1 MKNSTGKFWGAA
13 AIFFLL
19 LGFFTLADSANA
31 QTKKRTKKKARTS
44 TTPRPVPQTTVPVV
58 ISQADQY
65 SNQNQQIITG
75 NTEVPTETQPAVETT
90 TQPESFDQK
99 LDRIS
104 NRMKEMNSRMKSLES
119 SKQNAYD
126 EKQRRLLLNL
136 DILTRAEQR
145 AESLRKQ
152 LFELVEKENN
162 LKTKLETIEY
172 DSRPEMIDRQVAF
185 TGTLRP
191 EELREARKK
200 NLEAEKRNLSNLLT
214 DIQNNRL
221 TLEQNVQK
229 ADQLVEKLRAVL
241 EKDIDDALNEQPKAP
256 ANNEKPEDQ

>member
-1 MKNSTGKFWGAA
+1 MKNLTGKFTAISAA
-13 AIFFLL
+13 LFLL
-19 LGFFTLADSANA
+19 LGFSVFADSANA
-31 QTKKRTKKKARTS
+31 QTKKRTKKKATS
-44 TTPRPVPQTTVPVV
+44 TVPKPVPQTTVPVV

-75 NTEVPTETQPAVETT
+75 NIETPVQPEPETQ
-90 TQPESFDQK
+90 TQPESFDEK

-104 NRMKEMNSRMKSLES
+104 NRMKEMNTRMKSLES

-152 LFELVEKENN
+152 LFELVEKENTM
-162 LKTKLETIEY
+162 KTKLEMIEY
-172 DSRPEMIDRQVAF
+172 DSRPDVIERQVSFA
-185 TGTLRP
+185 GSLRP
-191 EELREARKK
+191 EELREARRK
-200 NLEAEKRNLSNLLT
+200 NLEAEKRNLTTLLL
-214 DIQNNRL
+214 DIQNTRL
-221 TLEQNVQK
+221 NLEQNVQK

-241 EKDIDDALNEQPKAP
+241 EKDIDDALNEQPKEP
-256 ANNEKPEDQ
+256 TNEKPINQ